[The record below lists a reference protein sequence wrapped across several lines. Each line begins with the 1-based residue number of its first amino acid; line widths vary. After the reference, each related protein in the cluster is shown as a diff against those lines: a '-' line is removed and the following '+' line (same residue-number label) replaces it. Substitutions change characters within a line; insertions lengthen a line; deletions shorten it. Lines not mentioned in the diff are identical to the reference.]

1 MKRYLLIGVGYNQLA
16 IPYDTSERLATLVA
30 ALADARTVESKGYGD
45 EQRFIPTTVEPLQ
58 MQFIEASKVTI
69 GDDLAT
75 LRAQLEDLSKEQA
88 KYSKYWTDER
98 AKSARLEK
106 ELKELKAP
114 APAPP
119 TSEPVVQR
127 NEESADDLQF

>member
-45 EQRFIPTTVEPLQ
+45 EQRFVPISVEPLQ
-58 MQFIEASKVTI
+58 MQFIDATKVTI

-75 LRAQLEDLSKEQA
+75 LKAQLEDVTRQQSQ
-88 KYSKYWTDER
+88 YSKYWTDER
-98 AKSARLEK
+98 AKSAKLEK
-106 ELKELKAP
+106 ELAALKAP
-114 APAPP
+114 APVATPDVASDSDSP
-119 TSEPVVQR
+119 I
-127 NEESADDLQF
+127 